1 MTFEKGLKL
10 FEIHKSGDVIHREE
24 CEKLVNELIETEQEK
39 AEVAGITAAK
49 FMWNLSTGVSLK
61 HGIPLITESLIC
73 SSKKNLCLR
82 VQF

>member
-1 MTFEKGLKL
+1 MTFEKGLKF
-10 FEIHKSGDVIHREE
+10 FEIHKSEDVIHREE

-39 AEVAGITAAK
+39 AEVAGSNAAK

-61 HGIPLITESLIC
+61 YGIPLITESLIC